1 MSNLALRQGLLVL
14 LILVLAQAI
23 TYLPNVVSLIKNRP
37 KNPPISTNTALKNDS
52 SANQIKGVEADQN
65 PEINKEQFYLLINAY
80 RKENKLSPL
89 LAHPSLEIS
98 ATSKLAD
105 MIQKKYFRHQDVQAK
120 LTWHFLTNTGYQYKR
135 AGENLSFGLNTPW
148 QVLQAWIDSPEHNA
162 LLLDSTFEHMG
173 LASDC
178 QALSSYAGGG
188 CIVVLHFGLK

>member
-105 MIQKKYFRHQDVQAK
+105 MIQ
-120 LTWHFLTNTGYQYKR
+120 NTSAIKMCR
-135 AGENLSFGLNTPW
+135 PS
-148 QVLQAWIDSPEHNA
+148 
-162 LLLDSTFEHMG
+162 
-173 LASDC
+173 
-178 QALSSYAGGG
+178 
-188 CIVVLHFGLK
+188 